1 MLCWRMRYLMAKAP
15 DYAPLTAFLCRV
27 PSIREPT
34 IATGMSGRYWWAKFA
49 IDIVHPKAWNVVQ
62 EFGYVLNHLSANERL
77 PTAFKPIS
85 PPPYLN
91 GGPQQFLGWV
101 IETTDPYFTPENA
114 VEWLEGRLPR
124 PVEDLSKW
132 R

>member
-1 MLCWRMRYLMAKAP
+1 MPKQADCE
-15 DYAPLTAFLCRV
+15 PLKAFLRRV
-27 PSIREPT
+27 PAVQEPV
-34 IATGMSGRYWWAKFA
+34 ATGMSGRCWWVKFT
-49 IDIVHPKAWNVVQ
+49 IDIAHPKAWNVVQ
-62 EFGYVLNHLSANERL
+62 AFGYVLNYISVNERL
-77 PTAFKPIS
+77 PTSFKPVS
-85 PPPYLN
+85 PSPYLN
-91 GGPQQFLGWV
+91 GGPQQFLSWL